1 MRARLRTLVLLLG
14 LVAPVATLVFGWS
27 YAAIRET
34 RLKEQVLEASAQPG
48 VAKHFRWEMLGLGSL
63 MALLTTTGLLTLQ
76 VFRRTE
82 QLARERARF
91 VSAVS
96 HELRTPLTTLRL
108 HAEML
113 AEGLVG
119 EARKPRVYGEL
130 VTETVRL
137 TRLIENVLEASR
149 IGEGR
154 RPVRRTKGDLRAAV
168 ADAVAAMQRTIDAR
182 GFTIA
187 LVGGES
193 VVTMFDA
200 AAIPLIIHN
209 LLDNVLKYAA
219 DDEPRE
225 AVVHVL
231 REGESAI
238 IRIRDHGPGIAA
250 AERARVFE
258 RFYRVDDEATAHRPG
273 TGLGLSLVRE
283 LVAAHGGAACVV
295 PTKGRGTTVEVR
307 LPLLQ
312 APAADA
318 AARKPA
324 ARR

>member
-1 MRARLRTLVLLLG
+1 MRARLRTLLLLFG
-14 LVAPVATLVFGWS
+14 LVAPVGTLVFGWS
-27 YAAIRET
+27 YASIRET
-34 RLKEQVLEASAQPG
+34 RLKEQVLAASAQPE

-63 MALLTTTGLLTLQ
+63 LALLTTTGFLTWQ

-154 RPVRRTKGDLRAAV
+154 RPVRRTQSDLRAAV
-168 ADAVAAMQRTIDAR
+168 AEAIAAMQRTIDAR
-182 GFTIA
+182 GFTIE
-187 LVGGES
+187 LVDGES
-193 VVTMFDA
+193 VVTLFDA
-200 AAIPLIIHN
+200 AAIPLIVHN

-219 DDEPRE
+219 EYEPRE
-225 AVVHVL
+225 AAVAVL
-231 REGESAI
+231 REGDSAL
-238 IRIRDHGPGIAA
+238 IRVRDHGPGIAA
-250 AERARVFE
+250 AERTRVFE

-283 LVAAHGGAACVV
+283 LVAAHGGTACIAAT
-295 PTKGRGTTVEVR
+295 PDRGTTVEVR
-307 LPLLQ
+307 LPL
-312 APAADA
+312 AAL
-318 AARKPA
+318 
-324 ARR
+324 